1 MLGPWSRDVPALR
14 ERFRGAAP
22 YPHVVIDDFLA
33 PDLAAQLARDFPA
46 PDADLWHVYDNP
58 LEKKR
63 ACSSTDR
70 LPASLREA
78 IFALCGPAVVE
89 LMRQIAGVTAD
100 AGLQADRFCH
110 GGGLHCLKSGGKLD
124 VHLDYSLHPLSGL
137 ERRLNLIVFLNAKWE
152 EGYGGE
158 LQLFD
163 AERDD
168 EASPSHRWRP
178 GACRARVLPTF
189 NRAVLFDTT
198 APSFHGLPDP
208 IRCPTSMARQSIAL
222 YYLTPPRKGA
232 SSRCKALFV
241 ASPGDEPDDGLERL
255 RQLRAERRLVSSDF
269 ATRCGEVATGS
280 VDRSSS
286 SRSRLAET

>member
-1 MLGPWSRDVPALR
+1 MLGPWSRDAPALR

-63 ACSSTDR
+63 ACSSTGR
-70 LPASLREA
+70 LPTSLREA

-89 LMRQIAGVTAD
+89 LMRQIAGVDAD
-100 AGLQADRFCH
+100 AELQADRFCH
-110 GGGLHCLKSGGKLD
+110 GGGLHCLASGGKLD
-124 VHLDYSLHPLSGL
+124 VHLDYSLHPRSGL
-137 ERRLNLIVFLNAKWE
+137 ERRLNLIVFLNEEWE

-163 AERDD
+163 AERD
-168 EASPSHRWRP
+168 EEVSSPSHRWRP

-208 IRCPTSMARQSIAL
+208 IRCPASMARQSIAL
-222 YYLTPPRKGA
+222 YYLTPPRNGA
-232 SSRCKALFV
+232 SSRSKALFV
-241 ASPGDEPDDGLERL
+241 ATPGDEPDDELEHL
-255 RQLRAERRLVSSDF
+255 RQLRAERRLVPSDF
-269 ATRCGEVATGS
+269 ARQAGEAATRS
-280 VDRSSS
+280 VHQQQLLPQQVD
-286 SRSRLAET
+286 